1 MDVPGRRR
9 CKPGNLPETN
19 TKERGEKMRKT
30 TLLKKLILDKE
41 ILVMPGAHDALSA
54 KIIEMVGFKSVTL
67 GGYAA
72 SAASLAKPDVS
83 LLSLTEYVSIVRNIV
98 EAVDLPLFVDGDT
111 GHGNVT
117 NVQRTV
123 RLFESAGVAG
133 LFIEDQV
140 FPKRCGHMEGKQII
154 PTEEMLAKIKAAVD
168 ARIDPDLVIMART
181 DAVATDGLDE
191 AIERGNRYAEAG
203 ADLIFVEAPTS
214 REEMLRSNREIKAP
228 TNAIQ
233 IEGGKTPLLTVK
245 ELEELGFN
253 VVVYPNVTVYA
264 TAWALRGLWDGLR
277 KNGSTK
283 HWLDKIIPFNEF
295 NTLIGL
301 DRVRELESFYYKDLF
316 ASLHQR
322 NK

>member
-1 MDVPGRRR
+1 
-9 CKPGNLPETN
+9 
-19 TKERGEKMRKT
+19 MRKT
-30 TLLKKLILDKE
+30 SLLKKLILDDE

-54 KIIEMVGFKSVTL
+54 KIIEMVGFKAVTM

-72 SAASLAKPDVS
+72 SAASIAKPDVS
-83 LLSLTEYVSIVRNIV
+83 LLSLTEYVNIVRNIV

-154 PTEEMLAKIKAAVD
+154 PTMEMVAKIKAAVD
-168 ARIDPDLVIMART
+168 ARVDQDLVIMART

-214 REEMLRSNREIKAP
+214 REDMLRTNREIKAP

-253 VVVYPNVTVYA
+253 VVVYPNITVYA
-264 TAWALRGLWDGLR
+264 TAWALKGLWEGLK

-295 NTLIGL
+295 NTFIGL
-301 DRVRELESFYYKDLF
+301 DKVRELESYYYKDLF
-316 ASLHQR
+316 ECLQQQ

>member
-1 MDVPGRRR
+1 MTRKQVHVGGR
-9 CKPGNLPETN
+9 E
-19 TKERGEKMRKT
+19 MRKT
-30 TLLKKLILDKE
+30 SLLKKLILDKE

-54 KIIEMVGFKSVTL
+54 KIIELVGFKAVTL

-83 LLSLTEYVSIVRNIV
+83 LLTLTEYVHIVRNIV

-154 PTEEMLAKIKAAVD
+154 PTLEMVAKIKAAVD
-168 ARIDPDLVIMART
+168 ARVDEDLVIMART

-214 REEMLRSNREIKAP
+214 REDMLRTNREIKAP

-233 IEGGKTPLLTVK
+233 IEGGKTPLVTVK

-264 TAWALRGLWDGLR
+264 TAWALRELWEGLKR
-277 KNGSTK
+277 NGSTK
-283 HWLDKIIPFNEF
+283 HWRDKIIPFNEF

-301 DRVRELESFYYKDLF
+301 DKVRELESHYYHDF
-316 ASLHQR
+316 FESL
-322 NK
+322 K

>member
-1 MDVPGRRR
+1 M
-9 CKPGNLPETN
+9 K
-19 TKERGEKMRKT
+19 KT

-54 KIIEMVGFKSVTL
+54 KVIEQVGFKAVTM

-83 LLSLTEYVSIVRNIV
+83 LMTLTEYLHIVRNV
-98 EAVDLPLFVDGDT
+98 LEAVDIPLFVDGDT

-123 RLFESAGVAG
+123 QLFESAGVAG
-133 LFIEDQV
+133 FFIEDQV

-154 PTEEMLAKIKAAVD
+154 PADEMVAKIKAAVD
-168 ARIDPDLVIMART
+168 ARVDNDLVIMART
-181 DAVATDGLDE
+181 DAVAVSGLGE
-191 AIERGNRYAEAG
+191 AIERSNRYAEAG

-214 REEMLRSNREIKAP
+214 KEDMRRCNREIKAP

-245 ELEELGFN
+245 ELEELGFA
-253 VVVYPNVTVYA
+253 VVVYPNITVYA
-264 TAWALRGLWDGLR
+264 TAWMLRELWQGLK
-277 KNGSTK
+277 KNGTTK
-283 HWLDKIIPFNEF
+283 HWMDKIISFDEF
-295 NTLIGL
+295 NTLVGL
-301 DRVRELESFYYKDLF
+301 DKIREKESYYYKDVFQKL
-316 ASLHQR
+316 SC
-322 NK
+322 K

>member
-1 MDVPGRRR
+1 MRTRR
-9 CKPGNLPETN
+9 
-19 TKERGEKMRKT
+19 KEMKKT

-54 KIIEMVGFKSVTL
+54 KIIEQVGFKAVTM

-83 LLSLTEYVSIVRNIV
+83 LMTLTEYLHIVRNVV
-98 EAVDLPLFVDGDT
+98 EAVDIPLFVDGDT

-133 LFIEDQV
+133 FFIEDQV

-154 PTEEMLAKIKAAVD
+154 PTDEMVAKIKAAVD
-168 ARIDPDLVIMART
+168 ARVDGDLVIMART
-181 DAVATDGLDE
+181 DAVAVSGLDE
-191 AIERGNRYAEAG
+191 AIVRSNRYAEAG

-214 REEMLRSNREIKAP
+214 KEDMRRCNREIKAP

-245 ELEELGFN
+245 ELEELGFA
-253 VVVYPNVTVYA
+253 VVVYPNITVYA
-264 TAWALRGLWDGLR
+264 TAWMLRELWQGLK
-277 KNGSTK
+277 KNGTTR
-283 HWLDKIIPFNEF
+283 HFLDKIISFDEF
-295 NTLIGL
+295 NTLVGL
-301 DRVRELESFYYKDLF
+301 DKIREKESYYYKDVFQKL
-316 ASLHQR
+316 SC
-322 NK
+322 K

>member
-1 MDVPGRRR
+1 
-9 CKPGNLPETN
+9 
-19 TKERGEKMRKT
+19 
-30 TLLKKLILDKE
+30 
-41 ILVMPGAHDALSA
+41 MPGAHDALSA
-54 KIIEMVGFKSVTL
+54 KIIETVGFKAVTM

-83 LLSLTEYVSIVRNIV
+83 LLSLNEYVNIVRNIV

-154 PTEEMLAKIKAAVD
+154 STMEMVAKIKAAVD
-168 ARIDPDLVIMART
+168 ARVDQDLVIMART

-214 REEMLRSNREIKAP
+214 REDMLRTNREIKAP

-264 TAWALRGLWDGLR
+264 TAWALRGLWEGLK

-301 DRVRELESFYYKDLF
+301 DKVRELESFYYKDLF
-316 ASLHQR
+316 ECLQQQ

>member
-1 MDVPGRRR
+1 MRTRR
-9 CKPGNLPETN
+9 
-19 TKERGEKMRKT
+19 KEMKKT
-30 TLLKKLILDKE
+30 TLLKKLILEKE

-54 KIIEMVGFKSVTL
+54 KIIEQVGFKAVTM

-83 LLSLTEYVSIVRNIV
+83 LMTLTEYLHIVRNVV
-98 EAVDLPLFVDGDT
+98 EAVDIPLFVDGDT

-133 LFIEDQV
+133 FFIEDQV

-154 PTEEMLAKIKAAVD
+154 PTDEMVAKIKAAVD
-168 ARIDPDLVIMART
+168 ARVDGDLVIMART
-181 DAVATDGLDE
+181 DAVAVSGLDE
-191 AIERGNRYAEAG
+191 AIERSNRYAEAG

-214 REEMLRSNREIKAP
+214 KEDMRRCNREIKAP

-245 ELEELGFN
+245 ELEELGFA
-253 VVVYPNVTVYA
+253 VVVYPNITVYA
-264 TAWALRGLWDGLR
+264 TAWMLRELWQGLK
-277 KNGSTK
+277 KNGTTR
-283 HWLDKIIPFNEF
+283 HFLDKIISFDEF
-295 NTLIGL
+295 NTLVGL
-301 DRVRELESFYYKDLF
+301 DKIREKESYYYKDVFQKL
-316 ASLHQR
+316 SC
-322 NK
+322 K

>member
-1 MDVPGRRR
+1 M
-9 CKPGNLPETN
+9 K
-19 TKERGEKMRKT
+19 KT
-30 TLLKKLILDKE
+30 SLLKKLIIDKE

-54 KIIEMVGFKSVTL
+54 KIIEMAGFKAVTL

-83 LLSLTEYVSIVRNIV
+83 ILSLTEYVNIARNIV
-98 EAVDLPLFVDGDT
+98 QAVDLPVFVDGDT

-117 NVQRTV
+117 NVRRTV
-123 RLFESAGVAG
+123 QVFENAGVAG
-133 LFIEDQV
+133 FFIEDQV

-154 PTEEMLAKIKAAVD
+154 PTEEMVAKIKAAVD
-168 ARIDPDLVIMART
+168 TRVDPDLVIMART
-181 DAVATDGLDE
+181 DAIATDGFEE

-214 REEMLRSNREIKAP
+214 REEMLRINREIKAP
-228 TNAIQ
+228 TKAIQ

-264 TAWALRGLWDGLR
+264 TAWALRGLWEGLK

-295 NTLIGL
+295 NTLVGL
-301 DRVRELESFYYKDLF
+301 DKERELESYYYKDLF
-316 ASLHQR
+316 ASLQ
-322 NK
+322 KQSK

>member
-1 MDVPGRRR
+1 
-9 CKPGNLPETN
+9 
-19 TKERGEKMRKT
+19 MRKT
-30 TLLKKLILDKE
+30 SLLKKLILDDE

-54 KIIEMVGFKSVTL
+54 KIIEMVGFKAVTM

-83 LLSLTEYVSIVRNIV
+83 LLSLTEYVNIVRNIV

-123 RLFESAGVAG
+123 RLFENAGVAG

-154 PTEEMLAKIKAAVD
+154 PTMEMVAKIKAAVD
-168 ARIDPDLVIMART
+168 ARVDQDLVIMART
-181 DAVATDGLDE
+181 DAVATDGLNE

-214 REEMLRSNREIKAP
+214 REDMLRTNREIKAP

-264 TAWALRGLWDGLR
+264 TAWALKGLWEGLK

-295 NTLIGL
+295 NTFIGL
-301 DRVRELESFYYKDLF
+301 DKVRELESYYYKDLF
-316 ASLHQR
+316 ECLQQQ